1 MTRLEDRQT
10 LAAVVTEARTDGA
23 RLGPAC
29 ALAGIDP
36 RTLQR
41 WRASD
46 GLARGDR
53 RPQAVRPVPAHAPS
67 PAERAR
73 IGALAKEPRLAHMP
87 PAPNLPAPADEGVY
101 PPS

>member
-10 LAAVVTEARTDGA
+10 LAAVVDEARADGA

-53 RPQAVRPVPAHAPS
+53 RPEAG
-67 PAERAR
+67 
-73 IGALAKEPRLAHMP
+73 GAP
-87 PAPNLPAPADEGVY
+87 PAPAPTPAQRGRLVAAGQWPRLSGLPPGPVRPAPGAEGG
-101 PPS
+101 